1 MTTVTE
7 LIAYLQT
14 LPPETTVEVL
24 EEESVHYST
33 FVSWTDL
40 TLPSEFPDF
49 SDTLEFSKASGGY
62 GSTLSLGKR

>member
-24 EEESVHYST
+24 EEVSVEYST
-33 FVSWTDL
+33 FVSWEPL
-40 TLPSEFPDF
+40 TLPSEFLDF
-49 SDTLEFSKASGGY
+49 SDTLEFSKASGKY
-62 GSTLSLGKR
+62 GPTLSFGKR